1 MRYNQSAERNRPQ
14 DGKRA
19 RNEGIEMEN
28 ITKRVDD
35 SFKCSKKMAAEK
47 KSQIISSNYSVAQVG
62 HIIACSDVDRRI
74 KPLHLTC

>member
-1 MRYNQSAERNRPQ
+1 MRYNQSAERNRLQ

-35 SFKCSKKMAAEK
+35 SFKCSKKTAAGK
-47 KSQIISSNYSVAQVG
+47 KSQKKKNQ
-62 HIIACSDVDRRI
+62 
-74 KPLHLTC
+74 L